1 MEIKIDIEN
10 DDVRLD
16 RFLRKRYKDMPL
28 SSIYRIIRSGD
39 VKVNGSK
46 KKQDYRL
53 KDGDVV
59 RVPDTEDE
67 TKEKVT
73 NFLNLTTEQKEFLK
87 KIVIFENSSI
97 IVVDKPDGMVMHK
110 GSGYDYGL
118 SEMYK
123 SYLKNEEFAFANR
136 IDRDT
141 AGLIIGGK
149 TPSAARELAQIIRDR
164 DISKN
169 YYAIVK
175 GVPKDKYFS
184 RKSLLYKAEDK
195 VIEVK
200 ETREGAKE
208 SETNFRL
215 VESKNGYSLIEAE
228 LITGRTHQ
236 IRVHLAALGL
246 PIVGDVRYGT
256 REVKRMY
263 LYSHMIIIPEK
274 EIDVD
279 MDVPEYFRE
288 FMNKQGNK

>member
-53 KDGDVV
+53 KDGDLV
-59 RVPDTEDE
+59 RLPEIEDE
-67 TKEKVT
+67 TKEKVS
-73 NFLNLTTEQKEFLK
+73 NFINLTNEQITFLK
-87 KIVIFENSSI
+87 KIVVYEDSTI
-97 IVVDKPDGMVMHK
+97 IVVEKPDGMVMHK

-123 SYLKNEEFAFANR
+123 AYLKNEDFAFANR

-175 GVPKDKYFS
+175 GVPKEKYFS
-184 RKSLLYKAEDK
+184 RESLLYKAEDK

-200 ETREGAKE
+200 DIREGAKE

-236 IRVHLAALGL
+236 IRVHLASMGL

-256 REVKRMY
+256 REGKRMY
-263 LYSHMIIIPEK
+263 LYSHKIEIEEK
-274 EIDVD
+274 NIDVD
-279 MDVPEYFRE
+279 MDIPQYFKE
-288 FMNKQGNK
+288 FMNK